1 MNVQLWVSVR
11 FPLLFLRIISGY
23 SKRIISFIAYP
34 CQQFSDSNSRFFY
47 FFFVVVARSVHA
59 DRRELRPAVPAIYV
73 LRERAV
79 PHWQLHLPSMP
90 AAHFCTFGLRG
101 DLASGLQPNECRR
114 VSSFRSANGIMR
126 VNQAEQSR
134 FGWRCPQC
142 CMTRCV
148 MHV

>member
-11 FPLLFLRIISGY
+11 FPLLFLRIFSGC

-34 CQQFSDSNSRFFY
+34 CQQFSDSNSSSFY

-59 DRRELRPAVPAIYV
+59 DGHELQPAVPAIYV

-79 PHWQLHLPSMP
+79 LHWQLHLPSMP
-90 AAHFCTFGLRG
+90 AAHFCTFELRG
-101 DLASGLQPNECRR
+101 DLAGGSQPNECRW
-114 VSSFRSANGIMR
+114 VSSFRSAYGIMR
-126 VNQAEQSR
+126 VNQAKRSR

-148 MHV
+148 VHV